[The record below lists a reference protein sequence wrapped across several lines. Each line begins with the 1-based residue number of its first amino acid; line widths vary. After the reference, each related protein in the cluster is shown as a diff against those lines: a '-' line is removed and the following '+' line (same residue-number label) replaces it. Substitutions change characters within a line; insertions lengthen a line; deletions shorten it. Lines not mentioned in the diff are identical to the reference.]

1 MKFKAAFIAV
11 LLAVCLTALPTAA
24 KAQVA
29 VDLQL
34 VLAVD
39 VSGSGDSSEFA
50 LQRDGYVNAFRNPV
64 IVQAIQ
70 DGTIGQIA
78 VTYVYWSS
86 ASQQTQSVNWTL
98 VSDAASASAF
108 ADAVA
113 AAPRPFSGLT
123 GIGAAIDY
131 SAGLFAN
138 SGFDSAREVIDIS
151 GDGSNNDGRA
161 PSLARDDFMNGSP
174 DGVQRAINA
183 IAIQSL
189 GLVSYFESNV
199 QAGNNSFTLFAAN
212 FADFEGAIL
221 DKLFRE
227 ITGGPNGVPE
237 PGTLALLGLGLIGM
251 AARRRRNVAAV

>member
-1 MKFKAAFIAV
+1 MKFKAAIIAV
-11 LLAVCLTALPTAA
+11 LLAVCLTALPTAT
-24 KAQVA
+24 KAQTV

-39 VSGSGDSSEFA
+39 VSGSVDASEFA
-50 LQRDGYVNAFRNPV
+50 LQRDGYANAFRNPL

-70 DGTIGQIA
+70 NGTLGQIA

-86 ASQQTQSVNWTL
+86 SNQQVQSVNWTL
-98 VSDAASASAF
+98 VSDAASANAF
-108 ADAVA
+108 ADAIT

-123 GIGAAIDY
+123 GIGAAIDF
-131 SAGLFAN
+131 SAGLFAT

-151 GDGSNNDGRA
+151 GDGTSNSGVA
-161 PSLARDDFMNGSP
+161 PATARDAFMAGSP

-189 GLVSYFESNV
+189 ALVGYFETNV
-199 QAGNNSFTLFAAN
+199 QAGANSFTLFAAD

-237 PGTLALLGLGLIGM
+237 PGTLALLGLGLLGM
-251 AARRRRNVAAV
+251 AARRRRTVAAV